1 MTAPAALPATMS
13 APRQAAALLSRM
25 LAASAQWQAVI
36 AGHSL
41 HYPDDAPSGVFLR
54 QVPGSVPAPWASI
67 QLAQELQ
74 YKLVAGGA
82 QNQLRPTGSLL
93 LILQTP
99 TPPELTDTIEQEFYG
114 ADAHALVVEQLI
126 EQAAQDDLLTIVEC
140 NLLAFGPPPVE
151 DQPAVGVDFESVWQI
166 RWGDE

>member
-1 MTAPAALPATMS
+1 
-13 APRQAAALLSRM
+13 M
-25 LAASAQWQAVI
+25 LAASTQWQALT
-36 AGHSL
+36 AGNSL
-41 HYPDDAPSGVFLR
+41 HYPDDAPNGVFLR
-54 QVPGSVPAPWASI
+54 QVGAEVPAPWASI
-67 QLAQELQ
+67 QLGQELQ
-74 YKLVAGGA
+74 YKLVAGGG

-99 TPPELTDTIEQEFYG
+99 TPPELTDAIQQELYG

-126 EQAAQDDLLTIVEC
+126 EQAAQDDLLAIVEC

-151 DQPAVGVDFESVWQI
+151 DQPAVGMDFESVWQI